1 MAPRHARQ
9 RLELV
14 GAEHL
19 AARIRRRA
27 DYDGA
32 RSRSD
37 RRFQRVLAQRE
48 LRRPERGE
56 LGSESGH
63 HGGVQVVAVVRLEEE
78 DPVAGIEQRVDGGRI
93 CAAGP
98 DSDADL
104 FGRIGL
110 EAVVARELARDAVAQ
125 LARAFGERVGAA
137 VLPDGGDRAVADQ
150 RWGGQVADAL
160 AEVDPADAL
169 ALARHAA
176 DLRLR
181 QALQPI
187 RDAHQGMDSN
197 RAHLMTD
204 TV

>member
-37 RRFQRVLAQRE
+37 RRFQRVLAQ
-48 LRRPERGE
+48 
-56 LGSESGH
+56 
-63 HGGVQVVAVVRLEEE
+63 
-78 DPVAGIEQRVDGGRI
+78 
-93 CAAGP
+93 
-98 DSDADL
+98 
-104 FGRIGL
+104 
-110 EAVVARELARDAVAQ
+110 
-125 LARAFGERVGAA
+125 
-137 VLPDGGDRAVADQ
+137 Q